1 MLKPTVI
8 STHRIIIVA
17 KSIIV
22 DVCNCSDYLTKAT
35 TNKTNFTAVGT
46 FKLFKKINI
55 FYENKFS
62 QNRLVLIFIF
72 FVFCRTCFDFKFHF
86 DRPWQEQ

>member
-8 STHRIIIVA
+8 STHRI
-17 KSIIV
+17 IIV

-46 FKLFKKINI
+46 FKLFKK
-55 FYENKFS
+55 
-62 QNRLVLIFIF
+62 
-72 FVFCRTCFDFKFHF
+72 
-86 DRPWQEQ
+86 